1 MNQHSPAVRIALLA
15 ALALPFSPGALADD
29 SHHPAASKT
38 SASALS
44 DGEIKKVDKSAGKIT
59 IKHGPIANL
68 EMPNMTMV
76 FRANDPAMLEQVKTG
91 DKVRFAADRING
103 VYTVTKIEPS
113 K

>member
-1 MNQHSPAVRIALLA
+1 MNRLTRLAVLA
-15 ALALPFSPGALADD
+15 ALALPFSPAALADD
-29 SHHPAASKT
+29 THHAASSK
-38 SASALS
+38 ASATTLS

-91 DKVRFAADRING
+91 DKVRFAADKING
-103 VYTVTKIEPS
+103 VYTVTKIETS